1 MKKRIVTITKKDFDL
16 LKSHLLHE
24 GSGEEAALIIAGT
37 SETKRMINFLVR
49 EVIPVPENGFLEKRH
64 AFLTISPDFMMPI
77 LKRCRYDRLSVML
90 AHSHPFSGDL
100 VTFSSIDANGERV
113 LMPKI
118 QQRIP
123 DRHHGAIVLGRTSI
137 DARVWKKGENKS
149 KPVNAIRVVG
159 PQIRTYRATGSA
171 FLGNSKATR
180 ENRHVRQILAL
191 GESGQKKLQEATVGI
206 VGVGGVGSLVF
217 QELVHLGVEKFIIID
232 DDVVE
237 ESNLSRIVGS
247 RPRDARNRT
256 PKVKVMKRLG
266 RQINPEVRISS
277 VKGSVNNASVALRLR
292 DTDAIFC
299 CTDNLL
305 SRIVLNRIA
314 FQYLIPLIDMGID
327 IQCEEKGKIARA
339 GGRVMVILPDGP
351 CLECLGILNSEM
363 IQQEMRQI
371 DDGQRAHRN
380 YISGATVEAPSVIS
394 LNGVIASLA
403 VTAFL
408 NLLSGFESQ
417 KDRDTYQVY
426 RVLKGDLR
434 LATMVPLKACTLCK
448 EVKALGDGVK
458 LPCTMDQKESKKQCP
473 PLNQN

>member
-1 MKKRIVTITKKDFDL
+1 MKRRIITITEKDFDRL
-16 LKSHLLHE
+16 RSHLLRE
-24 GSGEEAALIIAGT
+24 GNDEEAALLVAGT
-37 SETKRMINFLVR
+37 SETKQMTNFLVR
-49 EVIPVPENGFLEKRH
+49 EVIPVPDDGFLEKWH

-77 LKRCRYDRLSVML
+77 LKRCRYDRLSVIL
-90 AHSHPFSGDL
+90 AHSHPFSGDS
-100 VTFSSIDANGERV
+100 VTFSSIDANGESI
-113 LMPKI
+113 LIPKI

-137 DARVWKKGENKS
+137 DARIWEKRKNKS
-149 KPVNAIRVVG
+149 RPIDSIRVIG
-159 PQIRTYRATGSA
+159 PQIRIYQTTSVAFPGNLATSQ
-171 FLGNSKATR
+171 
-180 ENRHVRQILAL
+180 NRHDRQKLAL
-191 GESGQKKLQEATVGI
+191 GEAGQKKLQEATVGI
-206 VGVGGVGSLVF
+206 VGTGGVGSLVL

-247 RPRDARNRT
+247 MPKDATNRT

-277 VKGSVNNASVALRLR
+277 VKDSVNDAQAALMLR
-292 DTDAIFC
+292 DANVIFC

-305 SRIVLNRIA
+305 SRIVLNRMA

-327 IQCEEKGKIARA
+327 IQCNEQGKITTA

-351 CLECLGILNSEM
+351 CLECLGILNSEI

-371 DDGQRAHRN
+371 EEGQRAQRS
-380 YISGATVEAPSVIS
+380 YISGAAVEAPSVIS

-408 NLLSGFESQ
+408 NLLTGFESQ
-417 KDRDTYQVY
+417 KDPDTYQVY
-426 RVLKGDLR
+426 RVLKGDVR
-434 LATMVPLKACTLCK
+434 LATMTPTNSCTLCK
-448 EVKALGDGVK
+448 EVKSLGDGIN
-458 LPCTMDQKESKKQCP
+458 LPCDMSRKEMQTKCLT
-473 PLNQN
+473 LNRG

>member
-1 MKKRIVTITKKDFDL
+1 MKRRIITITEKDFDRL
-16 LKSHLLHE
+16 RSHLLRDGNE
-24 GSGEEAALIIAGT
+24 EEAALLVAGI
-37 SETKRMINFLVR
+37 SETKQMTNFLVR
-49 EVIPVPENGFLEKRH
+49 EVIPVPNDGFLEKWH
-64 AFLTISPDFMMPI
+64 VFLTISPDFMMPI
-77 LKRCRYDRLSVML
+77 LKRCRYDRLSVIL

-100 VTFSSIDANGERV
+100 VTFSSIDANGERI

-123 DRHHGAIVLGRTSI
+123 DRHHGAIVLGRTSV
-137 DARVWKKGENKS
+137 DARIWEKGKNKS
-149 KPVNAIRVVG
+149 RPMDSIRVIG
-159 PQIRTYRATGSA
+159 PQIRTYQITSVAFPENPSNPATSQ
-171 FLGNSKATR
+171 
-180 ENRHVRQILAL
+180 NRHDRQKLAL
-191 GESGQKKLQEATVGI
+191 GEAGQKKIQETTVGI
-206 VGVGGVGSLVF
+206 VGTGGVGSLVL

-232 DDVVE
+232 DDLVE

-247 RPRDARNRT
+247 MPKDATNRT
-256 PKVKVMKRLG
+256 PKIKVMKRLG

-277 VKGSVNNASVALRLR
+277 VKDSVNNAQVALILR
-292 DTDAIFC
+292 DADVIFC

-305 SRIVLNRIA
+305 SRIVLNRMA

-327 IQCEEKGKIARA
+327 IQCNEQGKITTA

-371 DDGQRAHRN
+371 EEGQRARRS

-408 NLLSGFESQ
+408 SLLTGFESQ
-417 KDRDTYQVY
+417 KDPDTYQVY
-426 RVLKGDLR
+426 RVLKGDVR
-434 LATMVPLKACTLCK
+434 LATMTPTNACTLCK
-448 EVKALGDGVK
+448 EVKSLGDGVN
-458 LPCTMDQKESKKQCP
+458 LPCDMSRKEMQT
-473 PLNQN
+473 NV

>member
-1 MKKRIVTITKKDFDL
+1 MKKRIITITEKDFDL
-16 LKSHLLHE
+16 LKSHLLRE
-24 GSGEEAALIIAGT
+24 GNGEEAALLVAGT
-37 SETKRMINFLVR
+37 SETKQSINFLVR
-49 EVIPVPENGFLEKRH
+49 EVIPVPNDGFLEKWH

-77 LKRCRYDRLSVML
+77 LKRCRYDRLSVIL
-90 AHSHPFSGDL
+90 AHSHPFSGDS
-100 VTFSSIDANGERV
+100 VTFSSIDANGERI

-137 DARVWKKGENKS
+137 DARIWEKRKKKS
-149 KPVNAIRVVG
+149 RPMDSIRVVG
-159 PQIRTYRATGSA
+159 PQIRTYQTTSAASPGNPEATSQ
-171 FLGNSKATR
+171 
-180 ENRHVRQILAL
+180 NRHDRQKLAL
-191 GESGQKKLQEATVGI
+191 GEAGQKKLQEATVGI
-206 VGVGGVGSLVF
+206 VGAGGVGSLVF
-217 QELVHLGVEKFIIID
+217 QELVHLGVEKFVIID

-247 RPRDARNRT
+247 MPKDAANRT
-256 PKVKVMKRLG
+256 PKVKVMKRLS

-277 VKGSVNNASVALRLR
+277 VKDSVNNASAALMLR
-292 DTDAIFC
+292 DADVIFC

-305 SRIVLNRIA
+305 SRIVLNRMA

-327 IQCEEKGKIARA
+327 IQCNEQGKIATA

-351 CLECLGILNSEM
+351 CLECLSILNPET

-371 DDGQRAHRN
+371 EDGQRVQHG

-408 NLLSGFESQ
+408 SLLTGFESQ
-417 KDRDTYQVY
+417 KDPDTYQVY
-426 RVLKGDLR
+426 RVLKGDVR
-434 LATMVPLKACTLCK
+434 LATMTPTNSCTLCK
-448 EVKALGDGVK
+448 EVRSLGDGVN
-458 LPCTMDQKESKKQCP
+458 LPCNTNMKEMQTKCLT
-473 PLNQN
+473 LNRG